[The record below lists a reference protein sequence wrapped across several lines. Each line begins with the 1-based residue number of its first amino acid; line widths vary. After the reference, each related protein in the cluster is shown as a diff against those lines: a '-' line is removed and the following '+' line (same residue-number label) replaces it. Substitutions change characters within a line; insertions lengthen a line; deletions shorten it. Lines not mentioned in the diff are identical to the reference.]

1 VVKHTLRISLG
12 LLLGALVAP
21 VHAQAPANSV
31 PVKTYTGYYNDTAV
45 FFAAFETNDAAFSA
59 VNGIVYAPKLGQVN
73 SGNLPQMIFFMNS
86 GGRQTVVLQTQPGQ
100 PDYNPLWRVVSAF
113 WNSSDAM
120 PLITSFAAA
129 NQLNQQGKLVM
140 QDTGIVFNGPVFM
153 VNRPLDLSSN
163 GTLAPTISPNDFL
176 GINPAIRTAYFKG
189 MQGYYG
195 GQLVTFLGLEH
206 APGEIED
213 APGAIPVPT
222 ISLNNLGANGVA
234 NFYEI
239 DNQPPVI
246 DSVPIRQVPVAPG
259 TTPPATTYGATGAGQ
274 STGIP
279 QPQGTG
285 QSGQQPGVGA
295 AAQPTTASA
304 LYSPIWHVSH
314 VAFRS
319 GVTPQLLRS
328 VEEIQQAAALGM
340 VDITPGG
347 ADDTFNCP
355 VPYFYQAGTTTPGN
369 PVYTPPTTTNP
380 TTPGSPGYVPPTTT
394 PPTGT
399 TPGGGTPPY

>member
-12 LLLGALVAP
+12 LLLGALIAP
-21 VHAQAPANSV
+21 VSAQAPANSV

-45 FFAAFETNDAAFSA
+45 YFASFETNDAAFSA

-113 WNSSDAM
+113 WNSNDAM
-120 PLITSFAAA
+120 PLVTSFAAA
-129 NQLNQQGKLVM
+129 NQLNQQGKLLM

-153 VNRPLDLSSN
+153 INRPLDLSSN

-189 MQGYYG
+189 MQGYYN

-206 APGEIED
+206 APGEIAE

-246 DSVPIRQVPVAPG
+246 DSIPIRQVAVTPG
-259 TTPPATTYGATGAGQ
+259 VTTPATTAGKGVAIPSPQAAGQ
-274 STGIP
+274 
-279 QPQGTG
+279 TG
-285 QSGQQPGVGA
+285 QQQPGVGA
-295 AAQPTTASA
+295 AAQPATAS

-328 VEEIQQAAALGM
+328 VQEIQQAVALGM
-340 VDITPGG
+340 VDVTTGG

-355 VPYFYQAGTTTPGN
+355 VPFFYQAGTTTPGN
-369 PVYTPPTTTNP
+369 PVYTPPTTNP
-380 TTPGSPGYVPPTTT
+380 PTPGTPGYVPPTTT
-394 PPTGT
+394 PTTGT
-399 TPGGGTPPY
+399 TPVGGNPPY